1 MVERFITPVL
11 KTGGRK
17 TREFKSHSSLHL
29 LKGTNMTEQPYTL
42 YQFTYPY
49 QDGGSINIDAWYYT
63 STVSSEKKIT
73 VNILHV
79 DKNSAV
85 SQILREDIPSFG
97 ISNTRLEVEKR
108 VAYLARE
115 SLSVMLSNIPTDE
128 QLVIGKGEEVLS
140 DQFGR
145 GEMTFYL
152 IVSSVNSDFWKIEAT
167 AGIYTEAFNWIP
179 LMTLFSAPLSKIAF
193 PRKEDAR
200 QVLHARFKMDAL
212 AGLTSL
218 EVPFV
223 LDDKSQW

>member
-1 MVERFITPVL
+1 MVERFIAPVL

-29 LKGTNMTEQPYTL
+29 LKGMKMSEQPYTL
-42 YQFTYPY
+42 HQFSYPY

-63 STVSSEKKIT
+63 STVLSEKKIT

-85 SQILREDIPSFG
+85 SQILREDISSFG
-97 ISNTRLEVEKR
+97 ISNTRLDVEKR
-108 VAYLARE
+108 VAGMARE
-115 SLSVMLSNIPTDE
+115 TLAVILSNVPTDE
-128 QLVIGKGEEVLS
+128 QLIIGKGEDVLI
-140 DQFGR
+140 DEFGR
-145 GEMTFYL
+145 GEMTFFL
-152 IVSSVNSDFWKIEAT
+152 IVSDIDSDFWKIEAT

-179 LMTLFSAPLSKIAF
+179 LMTLFAAPLSKIEF

-223 LDDKSQW
+223 LDNKSQW

>member
-1 MVERFITPVL
+1 MVERFIAPVL

-29 LKGTNMTEQPYTL
+29 LKGIKMSEQPHTL

-49 QDGGSINIDAWYYT
+49 QDGGSIKIDTWYYT
-63 STVSSEKKIT
+63 SPIPSEKKIT

-85 SQILREDIPSFG
+85 SQILREDISSFG
-97 ISNTRLEVEKR
+97 ISNTRLDVEKR

-115 SLSVMLSNIPTDE
+115 TLSVMLSNIPTDE
-128 QLVIGKGEEVLS
+128 QLVIGKGEDVLV
-140 DQFGR
+140 DEFGK
-145 GEMTFYL
+145 GEMTFFL
-152 IVSSVNSDFWKIEAT
+152 IVSDINDNLWKIEAT

-179 LMTLFSAPLSKIAF
+179 LMTLFAHPLSKIEF
-193 PRKEDAR
+193 PTKEDA
-200 QVLHARFKMDAL
+200 QKVLHARFKMDAL

-218 EVPFV
+218 ESPFL
-223 LDDKSQW
+223 LDNKSQW